1 MFLTVAFLTAAST
14 FLFLYYGANIN
25 NNNQQNPSNEL
36 KFQLKTAKAE
46 IVLLRNRVE
55 QLQREKDANFE
66 GEYIVSLTVKLP

>member
-1 MFLTVAFLTAAST
+1 MFLTVAFLSAAST
-14 FLFLYYGANIN
+14 FLFLYYGANI

-46 IVLLRNRVE
+46 IELLRNRVE

-66 GEYIVSLTVKLP
+66 GDYIVSLTVKLP